1 MWFLAQICKT
11 IIGKSTQED
20 SPEVS
25 QGCRIK
31 VSIVSNKSWS
41 VVLNNVVMIVRHYL
55 EERKPEIAMK
65 SKYYA
70 WKFYSPAKAGPWRG
84 RATYWGC
91 QLLDQISPP
100 ATHSAAPGVDL
111 SLHFIPRLG
120 FCTRGALHMK
130 PIKSQGLSI
139 LSGTDTVY
147 SWKKEETTK
156 TIVIAAPRDQ
166 PVDKLDWLWVF
177 LSKRTCC
184 KKRFVKVP
192 EEPSM
197 DRQIPI
203 LPKLWKVWGVPPVMV
218 EVPVSKE
225 EKFSWDV

>member
-70 WKFYSPAKAGPWRG
+70 
-84 RATYWGC
+84 
-91 QLLDQISPP
+91 
-100 ATHSAAPGVDL
+100 
-111 SLHFIPRLG
+111 
-120 FCTRGALHMK
+120 
-130 PIKSQGLSI
+130 
-139 LSGTDTVY
+139 
-147 SWKKEETTK
+147 
-156 TIVIAAPRDQ
+156 
-166 PVDKLDWLWVF
+166 
-177 LSKRTCC
+177 
-184 KKRFVKVP
+184 
-192 EEPSM
+192 
-197 DRQIPI
+197 
-203 LPKLWKVWGVPPVMV
+203 
-218 EVPVSKE
+218 
-225 EKFSWDV
+225 